1 MQPLTVLIV
10 DDDADF
16 AESLGD
22 LVRFY
27 GHEVDLVHSG
37 EGALGAIGE
46 KHYDMVFLDI
56 RMPDHSG
63 LDLYPRLKEMSPN
76 SCIIFATAYIADMDR
91 NASQQV
97 RWAELLEKPRGINK
111 VEELLSRVNGVR
123 AVLLVGQHD
132 NMERIKMALN
142 YRGHR
147 ILEAATVADAVELLV
162 NEDKVIVSAVIGGY
176 GQGGESMLSLA
187 KGLKEQ
193 DISFPLVLLDNEGF
207 DIAELKA
214 TGPHIYTPINCGDEQ
229 EILDLVEFCEGLFS
243 D

>member
-1 MQPLTVLIV
+1 MQPLKVLIV

-37 EGALGAIGE
+37 EGALGAIGQ

-63 LDLYPRLKEMSPN
+63 LDLYPRLKEMSPG
-76 SCIIFATAYIADMDR
+76 SCIVFATAYIADMDR

-111 VEELLSRVNGVR
+111 VEELLARVNGDR
-123 AVLLVGQHD
+123 AVLLVGEHG
-132 NMERIKMALN
+132 NMDHLKMALN

-147 ILEAATVADAVELLV
+147 ILEAPTVAKAVEYLL
-162 NEDKVIVSAVIGGY
+162 NEELIIVSAVLGGY
-176 GQGGESMLSLA
+176 VQSDGDMLSLVTL
-187 KGLKEQ
+187 LKESG
-193 DISFPLVLLDNEGF
+193 ISFPVVLLDNSGF
-207 DIAELKA
+207 DMASIKSA
-214 TGPHIYTPINCGDEQ
+214 GPHIYTPIDCTDEQ
-229 EILDLVEFCEGLFS
+229 EILDLVERCEALFNG
-243 D
+243 

>member
-1 MQPLTVLIV
+1 MQPLKVLIV

-27 GHEVDLVHSG
+27 GHEVELVHSG
-37 EGALGAIGE
+37 EGALAAVEASSYNMI
-46 KHYDMVFLDI
+46 FLDI

-63 LDLYPRLKEMSPN
+63 LDLYPRLKQISPD
-76 SCIIFATAYIADMDR
+76 SCIVFATAYIADMDR

-111 VEELLSRVNGVR
+111 VEELLGRVNGDR
-123 AVLLVGQHD
+123 AVLMLGEHA
-132 NMERIKMALN
+132 NMAKFKMALN

-147 ILEAATVADAVELLV
+147 LIHAATVKEAVETLL
-162 NEDKVIVSAVIGGY
+162 NEEEIIVSAVLGGY
-176 GQGGESMLSLA
+176 QQADGDMLSLVTQLREQ
-187 KGLKEQ
+187 GL
-193 DISFPLVLLDNEGF
+193 SFPIIVLDNEGF
-207 DIAELKA
+207 DVSALKA
-214 TGPHIYTPINCGDEQ
+214 TGPHIYTPTDCSDEQ
-229 EILDLVEFCEGLFS
+229 EILDLVESCEALFN

>member
-37 EGALGAIGE
+37 EGALGAVDS

-63 LDLYPRLKEMSPN
+63 LDLYPRLKEMSPK

-91 NASQQV
+91 NASQMV

-111 VEELLSRVNGVR
+111 VEELLARVNGVR
-123 AVLLVGQHD
+123 AVLLVGEHA
-132 NMERIKMALN
+132 NMDHMKMALN
-142 YRGHR
+142 YRGHS
-147 ILEAATVADAVELLV
+147 ILEAATVAEAVDLLV
-162 NEDKVIVSAVIGGY
+162 NEDNIIVSAVIGGY
-176 GQGGESMLSLA
+176 QHSDGDMLSLISQ
-187 KGLKEQ
+187 LKELSL
-193 DISFPLVLLDNEGF
+193 SFPLVLLDNTGF
-207 DIAELKA
+207 DLAKLKA

>member
-1 MQPLTVLIV
+1 MQPLKVLIV

-37 EGALGAIGE
+37 EGALGAIGQ

-63 LDLYPRLKEMSPN
+63 LDLYPRLKEMSPS
-76 SCIIFATAYIADMDR
+76 SCIVFATAYIADMDR

-111 VEELLSRVNGVR
+111 VEELLARVNGDR
-123 AVLLVGQHD
+123 AVLLVGEHG
-132 NMERIKMALN
+132 NMDHLKMALN

-147 ILEAATVADAVELLV
+147 ILEASTVAKAVDLLL
-162 NEDKVIVSAVIGGY
+162 NEEQIIVSAVLGGY
-176 GQGGESMLSLA
+176 AQSDGDMLSLVTL
-187 KGLKEQ
+187 LKESGM
-193 DISFPLVLLDNEGF
+193 SFPVVLLDNSGF
-207 DIAELKA
+207 DIASIKSA
-214 TGPHIYTPINCGDEQ
+214 GPHIYTPINCTDEQ
-229 EILDLVEFCEGLFS
+229 EILDLVERCEALFNN
-243 D
+243 

>member
-1 MQPLTVLIV
+1 MQALTVLIV

-27 GHEVDLVHSG
+27 GHEVDLVHCG
-37 EGALGAIGE
+37 EGALSAISK
-46 KHYDMVFLDI
+46 KHYHMVFLDI

-63 LDLYPRLKEMSPN
+63 LDLYPRLKELSPK
-76 SCIIFATAYIADMDR
+76 SCIVFATAYIADMDR

-111 VEELLSRVNGVR
+111 VEELLARVNGDR

-132 NMERIKMALN
+132 SMKQLKLAFN
-142 YRGHR
+142 YRGHQ
-147 ILEAATVADAVELLV
+147 ILEADNVALAVDRLI
-162 NEDKVIVSAVIGGY
+162 NEDEIIVSAVVGTYHQDDG
-176 GQGGESMLSLA
+176 SMLSLVEL
-187 KGLKEQ
+187 LKENGL
-193 DISFPLVLLDNEGF
+193 SFPIVLLDSSGF
-207 DIAELKA
+207 DVAEIKA
-214 TGPHIYTPINCGDEQ
+214 TGPHIYLPNHRGDEQ
-229 EILDLVEFCEGLFS
+229 EILDLVEHCEGLFN